1 MSKPK
6 YLLILSGPTA
16 SGKTG
21 LSLQLAKHFDTVIL
35 SADSR
40 QFYREMS
47 IGTAKPNTEELEQ
60 APHYFIN
67 SKSITDDYS
76 VGDFEREAMEVL
88 EKCFQEKDI
97 VLLVGGSGLYIQAV
111 VEGLDNF
118 PEVPKSV
125 RESLNQI
132 YQEEGIKALQEE
144 LQVAD
149 PKYYE
154 EVDLQNP
161 QRLIRALEVCRVAQK
176 PFSHFRK
183 AGKSSRPFQAIYLQM
198 QWPRPI
204 LYTRINQ
211 RVDQMMEAGL
221 LEEVK
226 TLLPYKK
233 HNALQTVGYQEF
245 FPYLAGEGNLQEAVE
260 LLKRNTRRY
269 AKRQMTWNR
278 RTGHWK
284 HFHPAN
290 VQSVIQ
296 YLAWVLATGQ
306 QLLWK
311 KEPDTEIS
319 YLGIQSKETWTGYL
333 KVSSKKKNI
342 SVVPYDKQAPSLETP
357 LYYFLVQEVV
367 LKNKDREI
375 FAGLAE
381 EWHPTLEQLG
391 FKKAARIGWF
401 LALEDNQKDWW
412 A

>member
-1 MSKPK
+1 MSNPK

-21 LSLQLAKHFDTVIL
+21 LSLQLAKHFDTLIL

-40 QFYREMS
+40 QFYREMN
-47 IGTAKPNTEELEQ
+47 IGTAKPTAEELAQ
-60 APHYFIN
+60 APHHFIN
-67 SKSITDDYS
+67 SKSISDDYS
-76 VGDFEREAMEVL
+76 VGDFERDALEVL
-88 EKCFQEKDI
+88 ENCFQEKDI

-118 PEVPKSV
+118 PDIPKSV
-125 RESLNQI
+125 RASLNQI
-132 YQEEGIKALQEE
+132 HQEEGIEVLQEE
-144 LQVAD
+144 LKVAD
-149 PKYYE
+149 PQYYQ

-198 QWPRPI
+198 QWPRPL
-204 LYTRINQ
+204 LYERINQ

-226 TLLPYKK
+226 TLLPFKD
-233 HNALQTVGYQEF
+233 HNALQTVGYKEF
-245 FPYLAGEGNLQEAVE
+245 FPFLEGWGNLNQAVD
-260 LLKRNTRRY
+260 LLKQNTRRY

-278 RTGHWK
+278 RAGHWK

-290 VQSVIQ
+290 VDLVIQ
-296 YLAWVLATGQ
+296 YVEWVMTTGK
-306 QLLWK
+306 QLFWK
-311 KEPDTEIS
+311 KEAENDIA
-319 YLGIQSKETWTGYL
+319 YLGIQNKENWRGVL

-342 SVVPYDKQAPSLETP
+342 SVVPYDKHGHAIDEV
-357 LYYFLVQEVV
+357 LYYFLLQEVV

-375 FAGLAE
+375 FAGLSE
-381 EWHPTLEQLG
+381 EWHPALEKLG
-391 FKKAARIGWF
+391 FKKAAMVGWF
-401 LALEDNQKDWW
+401 LALEENQKDWW
-412 A
+412 G